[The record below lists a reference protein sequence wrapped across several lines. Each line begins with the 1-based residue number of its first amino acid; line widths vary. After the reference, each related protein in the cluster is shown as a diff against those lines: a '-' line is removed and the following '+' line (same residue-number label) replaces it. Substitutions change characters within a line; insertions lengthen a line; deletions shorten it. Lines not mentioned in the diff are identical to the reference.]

1 MPANQ
6 TVDPEDIAELI
17 ERCKLSTSV
26 SEFHGSLVGYIS
38 AGGRF
43 PHGSVLEA
51 LQLEPDPAPS
61 ADEQAMLGRLRHQTE
76 MWLADTDLTF
86 GPWLPEEDAPLAAR
100 AGLDWALS
108 HALDEPAAKSSLQ
121 WSSTG
126 VTPHFDIKVSAR
138 IKGGDAG
145 LGKVFAAA
153 SCRRFELAQTGSKA
167 SYPGIA
173 CRNSAGDWVLPGSGV
188 SIARPAGHAGHT
200 PSLRSAAK

>member
-17 ERCKLSTSV
+17 ECCKLSTSV

-100 AGLDWALS
+100 AEGLADWTRGFLGGFGLGGTPETARSLSEDAREVLKDMATIASSEFELGEDVEGDEDSLTEIEEFVRVGALLL
-108 HALDEPAAKSSLQ
+108 HAEVGSRHEPASD
-121 WSSTG
+121 TR
-126 VTPHFDIKVSAR
+126 H
-138 IKGGDAG
+138 
-145 LGKVFAAA
+145 
-153 SCRRFELAQTGSKA
+153 
-167 SYPGIA
+167 
-173 CRNSAGDWVLPGSGV
+173 
-188 SIARPAGHAGHT
+188 
-200 PSLRSAAK
+200 